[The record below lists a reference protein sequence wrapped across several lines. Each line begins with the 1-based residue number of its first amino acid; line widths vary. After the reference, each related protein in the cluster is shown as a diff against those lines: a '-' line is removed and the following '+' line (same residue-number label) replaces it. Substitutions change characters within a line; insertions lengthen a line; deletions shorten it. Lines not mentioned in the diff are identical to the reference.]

1 MAKTAVQESTGFM
14 SPDLSPAPAPAS
26 ADYNLLV
33 QAGRS
38 RGMAEQ
44 IAGETAAGLLKRGT
58 EIGKAAYEGYVGA
71 ETLKEIK
78 GVTDWLYNPNI
89 PKTKNATFVGPKVM
103 EQVGEAAQAR
113 EQQGAPTQGGTAVNN
128 MAVYTRRT
136 RDAVSSGVISPQ
148 EAMVRLASKQK
159 ELIAAHPGQADNI
172 RKIFQE
178 ETGIGN
184 FQAALVKTALT
195 ATPPEDK
202 IAAKNLEIDKSLA
215 LNPEVQ
221 RAFYES
227 YKVGGSDIF
236 NMIVS
241 SPTHRAFAQ
250 SVANAKTASDVAA
263 RVRTNIAASNK
274 DKADATGGAFVLQG
288 QSITA
293 KVYNDLLA
301 LGGIPEGNMTQQ
313 QFTAFYSKNAERI
326 TFITNQAIQKLT
338 AQRDTLAAMPEAN
351 QAHISVINSQIA
363 AMEKFRDD
371 KSATTARAQFEAF
384 SSATKTYRENSIAAY
399 EIMNRQLTV
408 FGANGEN
415 LVSFANI
422 QSKLR
427 SDDPAVRK
435 AAERQNDA
443 YKKTMPALHR
453 ALSVVYA
460 DFIANGGAGPIQDDF
475 RNTQGQ
481 IRGGNPSV
489 VPKNEGGSAAIGVAK
504 DNAISFIKAYD
515 SGMPTD
521 FAPTEEK
528 KNEIKAT
535 FKNYSEALPEAED
548 LTKLVVGKNS
558 AFDKMLSSLPES
570 ERTDYLRSVTDTV
583 GARLNYTSGPLMQ
596 AIITKVQNL
605 QTAAGN
611 RASIMIGIDPAT
623 NKLTVGNNTTQGF
636 VPHYRDPSFRDVG
649 IDINASGIQRN
660 LDNLSKTVGLYSEL
674 AYKLDNT
681 TTVQGTKERVVNQ
694 FMQGLGYA
702 EAPPEPVSGRG
713 PATAASSKR
722 KEGTPR
728 SIAPKTP
735 ESMIPPKEKVG
746 AELVPVKPIR
756 PAPQPIGGQPSD
768 KATLGTL
775 SPNRDEAGQ
784 PIRPVRESLS
794 SFLQQFGTQNA

>member
-1 MAKTAVQESTGFM
+1 MAKQAVQESTGYM
-14 SPDLSPAPAPAS
+14 SPALSQAGAPAS
-26 ADYNLLV
+26 GDPNLLI
-33 QAGRS
+33 QAGQSAGR
-38 RGMAEQ
+38 AAQ
-44 IAGETAAGLLKRGT
+44 ISGELTAQLIKAGT
-58 EIGKAAYEGYVGA
+58 EVGKAAYEGYVGA

-78 GVTDWLYNPNI
+78 SVTDWLYNPNI

-103 EQVGEAAQAR
+103 EQVGEAAQLR
-113 EQQGAPTQGGTAVNN
+113 EQQSAPTEGGVAVNT
-128 MAVYTRRT
+128 MGVYTRRT
-136 RDAVSSGVISPQ
+136 RDAVNAGIISPQ

-159 ELIAAHPGQADNI
+159 ELIAAHPGQADKI

-184 FQAALVKTALT
+184 FQAALVHTALT

-202 IAAKNLEIDKSLA
+202 MAAKNLEIDKLLA
-215 LNPEVQ
+215 TNPEVQ
-221 RAFYES
+221 RAFYET

-301 LGGIPEGNMTQQ
+301 LGGLPEGNMTQQ
-313 QFTAFYSKNAERI
+313 QFTAFYSKNAAQI
-326 TFITNQAIQKLT
+326 TLITNQAIQKLT

-351 QAHISVINSQIA
+351 QAHISVINSQIT

-408 FGANGEN
+408 FGATGEN

-453 ALSVVYA
+453 ALSVVYS

-481 IRGGNPSV
+481 IRGGNVTV
-489 VPKNEGGSAAIGVAK
+489 VPNNEGGSAAIGVAK
-504 DNAISFIKAYD
+504 DNAISFLKAYD
-515 SGMPTD
+515 SGTTVD
-521 FAPTEEK
+521 FVPTEEK
-528 KNEIKAT
+528 KNEIRAT
-535 FKNYSEALPEAED
+535 FKNYSEALPETQD

-558 AFDKMLSSLPES
+558 AFDKMLLSLPES
-570 ERTDYLRSVTDTV
+570 ERTDYLKSIIDTV
-583 GARLNYTSGPLMQ
+583 GQRLNYTSGPLMQ
-596 AIITKVQNL
+596 SIITKVQNL

-636 VPHYRDPSFRDVG
+636 VPHYKDPSFRNIG

-681 TTVQGTKERVVNQ
+681 TTVQGTKEGVVNQ

-702 EAPPEPVSGRG
+702 DTPPEPVSGKA
-713 PATAASSKR
+713 PATAVSSKR

-728 SIAPKTP
+728 SVAPKTP

-756 PAPQPIGGQPSD
+756 FATQTTGGASAEPVTTAPIVAPTTVSSTTRKSGNEILQE
-768 KATLGTL
+768 LL
-775 SPNRDEAGQ
+775 
-784 PIRPVRESLS
+784 PVTE
-794 SFLQQFGTQNA
+794 